1 MRDTGVQK
9 TENYIEDRELS
20 WESGDWNSISGFT
33 KDPVNDLGQLA
44 LSSVHI
50 NALLKNGYSIIVQ
63 KKDFLGLDDR
73 NMQGSTTC
81 SGKKKVLQMKEIQF

>member
-20 WESGDWNSISGFT
+20 WESEDLTSISDFT
-33 KDPVNDLGQLA
+33 KDPVSDLGQLT

-50 NALLKNGYSIIVQ
+50 NTLLKSGDGIIV
-63 KKDFLGLDDR
+63 
-73 NMQGSTTC
+73 
-81 SGKKKVLQMKEIQF
+81 

>member
-20 WESGDWNSISGFT
+20 WESGDLTSISGFT
-33 KDPVNDLGQLA
+33 KDPVSDLGQLT

-50 NALLKNGYSIIVQ
+50 NTLLKSGYGIIV
-63 KKDFLGLDDR
+63 
-73 NMQGSTTC
+73 
-81 SGKKKVLQMKEIQF
+81 

>member
-20 WESGDWNSISGFT
+20 WESGDLTSISDFT
-33 KDPVNDLGQLA
+33 KDPVSDPGQLT

-50 NALLKNGYSIIVQ
+50 NTLLKSGYGIIV
-63 KKDFLGLDDR
+63 
-73 NMQGSTTC
+73 
-81 SGKKKVLQMKEIQF
+81 